1 MTRGSGVLMA
11 STVRLERFMSRQLY
25 AKTSLHM
32 EIQVS
37 SKDIMSKTR
46 RIMKKNDRHV
56 EGEQTGYA
64 SGK

>member
-1 MTRGSGVLMA
+1 MTRGSGVLVA
-11 STVRLERFMSRQLY
+11 STVRLERFMSGQLC

-32 EIQVS
+32 EIHISQ
-37 SKDIMSKTR
+37 KDIMSKTR